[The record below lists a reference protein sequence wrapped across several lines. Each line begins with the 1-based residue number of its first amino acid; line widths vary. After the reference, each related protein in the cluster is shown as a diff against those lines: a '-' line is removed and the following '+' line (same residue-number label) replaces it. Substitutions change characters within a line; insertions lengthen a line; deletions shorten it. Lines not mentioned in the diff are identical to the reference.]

1 MGKDSGSSPNLEAL
15 LSRSTF
21 NAYNFLGNPP
31 TEKTEDLDANK
42 GSPPEAVGTGP
53 VAGPGTGGKGGS
65 VQGQGQGMGMGQG
78 QTSSQSQGAL
88 SEAAK
93 RANLM
98 HNMRRVER
106 LELLTN
112 KRKDR

>member
-1 MGKDSGSSPNLEAL
+1 MGQDSGSSPNLEAL

-31 TEKTEDLDANK
+31 TEKNEDLDGDK
-42 GSPPEAVGTGP
+42 SIPSGGGTVTGE

-65 VQGQGQGMGMGQG
+65 GQGQGQGQGIG

>member
-1 MGKDSGSSPNLEAL
+1 MGQDSGSSPNLEAL

-21 NAYNFLGNPP
+21 NAYNFLGSPP
-31 TEKTEDLDANK
+31 AEKIEELDADKNIPS
-42 GSPPEAVGTGP
+42 GARTVTGP

-65 VQGQGQGMGMGQG
+65 GQGQGQGMGMG

-93 RANLM
+93 QANLM